1 MIIISVFLYNSL
13 PCLSKKQITLPLE
26 KVLMKYRR
34 FVDIYIYNARKVSK
48 KIRVNKM
55 EDNRKE
61 QMEAL
66 EILTDFNGRLV
77 KNMTIIVKELSGER
91 LDDTD
96 KFLKS
101 IVDAINWEIQV
112 VNGTIE
118 LLNDGKERI
127 DKEEFN
133 RAIVS
138 LNDAIS
144 AKEDAKMAE
153 EFKKVIP
160 VFEQLGE
167 AAEEVIG

>member
-1 MIIISVFLYNSL
+1 MIIISVFLHNSL
-13 PCLSKKQITLPLE
+13 PCLSKKQITLQLE

-34 FVDIYIYNARKVSK
+34 FVDKYIMQESDRKDK
-48 KIRVNKM
+48 GKKM

-127 DKEEFN
+127 NKEEFN

-144 AKEDAKMAE
+144 ANEDAKMAE

-167 AAEEVIG
+167 AAKEVIG

>member
-1 MIIISVFLYNSL
+1 
-13 PCLSKKQITLPLE
+13 
-26 KVLMKYRR
+26 MKYRK
-34 FVDIYIYNARKVSK
+34 FADNYIYYKK
-48 KIRVNKM
+48 GIEKIRVNKM

-66 EILTDFNGRLV
+66 EVLTDFNGRLV

-127 DKEEFN
+127 NKEEFN

-144 AKEDAKMAE
+144 TKEDAKMAE

-160 VFEQLGE
+160 VFGQLGE
-167 AAEEVIG
+167 AAKEVIG

>member
-1 MIIISVFLYNSL
+1 MQERDRKDK
-13 PCLSKKQITLPLE
+13 SK
-26 KVLMKYRR
+26 
-34 FVDIYIYNARKVSK
+34 
-48 KIRVNKM
+48 KM

-127 DKEEFN
+127 NKEEFN

-144 AKEDAKMAE
+144 ANEDAKMAE

-167 AAEEVIG
+167 AAKEVIG